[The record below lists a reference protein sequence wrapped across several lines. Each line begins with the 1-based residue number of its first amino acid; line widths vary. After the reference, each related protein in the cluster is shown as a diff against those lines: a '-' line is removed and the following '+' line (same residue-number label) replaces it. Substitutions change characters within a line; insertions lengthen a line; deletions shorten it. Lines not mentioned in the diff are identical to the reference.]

1 MMDFSFL
8 LDIFYVKTLFQ
19 GILVTIVLALIAVLL
34 GTLIAIIP
42 TYFRLSKH
50 KILKFIGTSYV
61 EIIRGTPLLVQV
73 MLIYAF
79 IQLPIMTVL
88 GMDFG
93 AFLLGMFALII
104 NSSAYASETFRAG
117 ILSVERGQLEAG
129 LSLGMSQT
137 STMMHVIIPQAVKNI
152 MPSLG
157 NEFVTLIKETS
168 IFMYLGIAELM
179 YSAQIIKTATYR
191 TKEVYIITALMY
203 FILTFTTS
211 KIMTKLEKKMRKQDE
226 K

>member
-1 MMDFSFL
+1 MDFSFL
-8 LDIFYVKTLFQ
+8 LDLFYVKTLLQ
-19 GILVTIVLALIAVLL
+19 GVLITIVLALIAVLM
-34 GTLIAIIP
+34 GTLIAVIP

-50 KILKFIGTSYV
+50 KILNFIGGGYV

-73 MLIYAF
+73 MLIYA
-79 IQLPIMTVL
+79 IVKLPVMTVL

-93 AFLLGMFALII
+93 AFLLGMVALII

-117 ILSVERGQLEAG
+117 ILSIEKGQKEAG
-129 LSLGMSQT
+129 LSLGMT
-137 STMMHVIIPQAVKNI
+137 EKSTMLHIIMPQAIKNI

-179 YSAQIIKTATYR
+179 YSAQIVKTSTYR
-191 TKEVYIITALMY
+191 TKEVYIVTALLY
-203 FILTFTTS
+203 FVLTFTTS
-211 KIMTKLEKKMRKQDE
+211 KLMSKLEKRMRKQDE

>member
-1 MMDFSFL
+1 MDFSFL
-8 LDIFYVKTLFQ
+8 LDLFYVKTLLQ
-19 GILVTIVLALIAVLL
+19 GVLITIVLALIAVLM
-34 GTLIAIIP
+34 GTLIAVIP

-50 KILKFIGTSYV
+50 KILNFIGGSYV

-73 MLIYAF
+73 MLIYA
-79 IQLPIMTVL
+79 IVKLPVMTVL

-93 AFLLGMFALII
+93 AFLLGMVALII

-117 ILSVERGQLEAG
+117 ILSIEKGQKEAG
-129 LSLGMSQT
+129 LSLGMT
-137 STMMHVIIPQAVKNI
+137 EKSTMLHIIMPQAIKNI

-179 YSAQIIKTATYR
+179 YSAQIVKTSTYR
-191 TKEVYIITALMY
+191 TKEVYIITALLY
-203 FILTFTTS
+203 FVLTFTTS
-211 KIMTKLEKKMRKQDE
+211 KLMSKLEKRMRKQDE

>member
-1 MMDFSFL
+1 MDFSFL
-8 LDIFYVKTLFQ
+8 LDVFYVKTLLQ
-19 GILVTIVLALIAVLL
+19 GVLITIVLALIAVLM
-34 GTLIAIIP
+34 GTLISVIP

-50 KILKFIGTSYV
+50 KILNFIGGSYV

-79 IQLPIMTVL
+79 VKLPVMTVL

-93 AFLLGMFALII
+93 AFLLGMVALII

-117 ILSVERGQLEAG
+117 ILSIEKGQKEAG
-129 LSLGMSQT
+129 LSLGMT
-137 STMMHVIIPQAVKNI
+137 EKSTMLHIIMFQAIKNI

-168 IFMYLGIAELM
+168 MFMYLGIAELM
-179 YSAQIIKTATYR
+179 YSAQIVKTSTYR
-191 TKEVYIITALMY
+191 TKEVYIVTALLY
-203 FILTFTTS
+203 FVLTFTTS
-211 KIMTKLEKKMRKQDE
+211 KLMSKLEKRMRKQDE

>member
-1 MMDFSFL
+1 M
-8 LDIFYVKTLFQ
+8 LDLFYVKTLLQ
-19 GILVTIVLALIAVLL
+19 GVIITIVLALIAVLM
-34 GTLIAIIP
+34 GTLIAVIP
-42 TYFRLSKH
+42 TYFRLSKR
-50 KILKFIGTSYV
+50 KILNFIGGSYV

-79 IQLPIMTVL
+79 VKLPVMTVL

-93 AFLLGMFALII
+93 AFLLGMVALII

-117 ILSVERGQLEAG
+117 ILSIEKGQKEAG
-129 LSLGMSQT
+129 LSLGMT
-137 STMMHVIIPQAVKNI
+137 EKSTMLHIIMPQAIKNI

-179 YSAQIIKTATYR
+179 YSAQIVKTSTYR
-191 TKEVYIITALMY
+191 TKEVYIVTALLY
-203 FILTFTTS
+203 FVLTFTTS
-211 KIMTKLEKKMRKQDE
+211 KLMSKLEKRMRKQDE

>member
-1 MMDFSFL
+1 MDFSFI
-8 LDIFYVKTLFQ
+8 LDTFYLKTLFQ
-19 GILVTIVLALIAVLL
+19 GLLITVLLALIAVIL
-34 GTLIAIIP
+34 GTIIALLP

-50 KILKFIGTSYV
+50 KLLNFIGASYV

-73 MLIYAF
+73 MLLYAF
-79 IQLPIMTVL
+79 IQLPVITVL
-88 GMDFG
+88 GMDFS

-117 ILSVERGQLEAG
+117 ILSIDRGQFEAS
-129 LSLGMSQT
+129 LSLGMNQPN
-137 STMMHVIIPQAVKNI
+137 TMLHIIMPQAIKNI
-152 MPSLG
+152 MPALG

-168 IFMYLGIAELM
+168 IFMYLGIAEMM

-191 TKEVYIITALMY
+191 TKEVYIITALLY
-203 FILTFTTS
+203 FVLTFTTS
-211 KIMTKLEKKMRKQDE
+211 KLMQKLEVRMRKQDE

>member
-1 MMDFSFL
+1 MDFSFL
-8 LDIFYVKTLFQ
+8 LDLFYVKTLLQ
-19 GILVTIVLALIAVLL
+19 GVLITIVLALIAVLM
-34 GTLIAIIP
+34 GTLIAVIP

-50 KILKFIGTSYV
+50 KILNFIGGSYV

-73 MLIYAF
+73 MLIYA
-79 IQLPIMTVL
+79 IVKLPVMTVL

-93 AFLLGMFALII
+93 AFLLGMVALII

-117 ILSVERGQLEAG
+117 ILSIEKGQKEAG
-129 LSLGMSQT
+129 LSLGMT
-137 STMMHVIIPQAVKNI
+137 EKSTMLHIIMPQAIKNI

-179 YSAQIIKTATYR
+179 YSAQIVKTSTYR
-191 TKEVYIITALMY
+191 TKEVYIVTALLY
-203 FILTFTTS
+203 FVLTFTTS
-211 KIMTKLEKKMRKQDE
+211 KLMSKLEKRMRKQDE

>member
-1 MMDFSFL
+1 MDFSFL
-8 LDIFYVKTLFQ
+8 LDVFYVKTLLQ
-19 GILVTIVLALIAVLL
+19 GVLITIVLALIAVLM
-34 GTLIAIIP
+34 GTLIAVIP

-50 KILKFIGTSYV
+50 KILNFIGGSYV

-79 IQLPIMTVL
+79 VKLPVMTVL

-93 AFLLGMFALII
+93 AFLLGMVALII

-117 ILSVERGQLEAG
+117 ILSIEKGQKEAG
-129 LSLGMSQT
+129 LSLGMT
-137 STMMHVIIPQAVKNI
+137 EKSTMLHIIMPQAIKNI

-179 YSAQIIKTATYR
+179 YSAQIVKTSTYR
-191 TKEVYIITALMY
+191 TKEVYIVTALLY
-203 FILTFTTS
+203 FVLTFTTS
-211 KIMTKLEKKMRKQDE
+211 KLMSKLEKRMRKQDE

>member
-1 MMDFSFL
+1 MDFSFL
-8 LDIFYVKTLFQ
+8 LDLFYVKTLLQ
-19 GILVTIVLALIAVLL
+19 GVIITIVLALIAVLM
-34 GTLIAIIP
+34 GTLIAVIP

-50 KILKFIGTSYV
+50 KILNFIGGSYV

-79 IQLPIMTVL
+79 VKLPVMTVL

-93 AFLLGMFALII
+93 AFLLGMVALII

-117 ILSVERGQLEAG
+117 ILSIEKGQKEAG
-129 LSLGMSQT
+129 LSLGMT
-137 STMMHVIIPQAVKNI
+137 EKSTMLHIIMPQAIKNI

-157 NEFVTLIKETS
+157 NEFVILIKETS

-179 YSAQIIKTATYR
+179 YSAQIVKTSTYR
-191 TKEVYIITALMY
+191 TKEVYIVTALLY
-203 FILTFTTS
+203 FVLTFTTS
-211 KIMTKLEKKMRKQDE
+211 KLMSKLEKRMRKQDE

>member
-1 MMDFSFL
+1 MDFSFI
-8 LDIFYVKTLFQ
+8 LDTFYLKTLFQ
-19 GILVTIVLALIAVLL
+19 GLLITVLLALIAVIL
-34 GTLIAIIP
+34 GTIIALLP

-50 KILKFIGTSYV
+50 KVLNFIGASYV

-73 MLIYAF
+73 MLLYAF
-79 IQLPIMTVL
+79 IQLPVITVL
-88 GMDFG
+88 GMDFS

-117 ILSVERGQLEAG
+117 ILSIDRGQFEAS
-129 LSLGMSQT
+129 LSLGMNQPN
-137 STMMHVIIPQAVKNI
+137 TMLHIIMPQAIKNI
-152 MPSLG
+152 MPALG

-168 IFMYLGIAELM
+168 IFMYLGIAEMM

-191 TKEVYIITALMY
+191 TKEVYIITALLY
-203 FILTFTTS
+203 FVLTFTTS
-211 KIMTKLEKKMRKQDE
+211 KLMQKLEVRMRKQDE

>member
-1 MMDFSFL
+1 MDFSFL
-8 LDIFYVKTLFQ
+8 LDLFYVKTLLQ
-19 GILVTIVLALIAVLL
+19 GVLITIVLALIAVLM
-34 GTLIAIIP
+34 GTLIAVIP

-50 KILKFIGTSYV
+50 KILNFIGGSYV

-73 MLIYAF
+73 MLIYA
-79 IQLPIMTVL
+79 IVKLPVMTVL

-93 AFLLGMFALII
+93 AFLLGMVALII

-117 ILSVERGQLEAG
+117 ILSIEKGQKEAG
-129 LSLGMSQT
+129 LSLGMT
-137 STMMHVIIPQAVKNI
+137 EKSTMLHIIMPQAIKNI

-168 IFMYLGIAELM
+168 IFMYLGISELM
-179 YSAQIIKTATYR
+179 YSAQIVKTSTYR
-191 TKEVYIITALMY
+191 TKEVYIVTALLY
-203 FILTFTTS
+203 FVLTFTTS
-211 KIMTKLEKKMRKQDE
+211 KLMSKLEKRMRKQDE

>member
-1 MMDFSFL
+1 MDFSFL
-8 LDIFYVKTLFQ
+8 LDLFYVKTLLQ
-19 GILVTIVLALIAVLL
+19 GVLITIVLALIAVLM
-34 GTLIAIIP
+34 GTLIAVIP

-50 KILKFIGTSYV
+50 KILNIIGGSYV

-79 IQLPIMTVL
+79 VKLPVMTVL

-93 AFLLGMFALII
+93 AFLLGMVALII

-117 ILSVERGQLEAG
+117 ILSIEKGQKEAG
-129 LSLGMSQT
+129 LSLGMT
-137 STMMHVIIPQAVKNI
+137 GKSTMLHIIMPQAIKNI

-179 YSAQIIKTATYR
+179 YSAQIVKTSTYR
-191 TKEVYIITALMY
+191 TKEVYIVTALLY
-203 FILTFTTS
+203 FVLTFTTS
-211 KIMTKLEKKMRKQDE
+211 KLMSKLEKRMRKQDE

>member
-1 MMDFSFL
+1 MDFSFL
-8 LDIFYVKTLFQ
+8 LDLFYVKTLLQ
-19 GILVTIVLALIAVLL
+19 GVLITIVLALIAVLM
-34 GTLIAIIP
+34 GTLIAVIP

-50 KILKFIGTSYV
+50 KILNFIGGSYV

-73 MLIYAF
+73 MLIYA
-79 IQLPIMTVL
+79 IVKLPVMTVL
-88 GMDFG
+88 GMDFS
-93 AFLLGMFALII
+93 AFLLGMVALII

-117 ILSVERGQLEAG
+117 ILSIEKGQKEAG
-129 LSLGMSQT
+129 LSLGMT
-137 STMMHVIIPQAVKNI
+137 EKSTMLHIIMPQAIKNI

-179 YSAQIIKTATYR
+179 YSAQIVKTSTYR
-191 TKEVYIITALMY
+191 TKEVYIVTALLY
-203 FILTFTTS
+203 FVLTFTTS
-211 KIMTKLEKKMRKQDE
+211 KLMSKLEKRMRKQDE

>member
-1 MMDFSFL
+1 MDFSFL
-8 LDIFYVKTLFQ
+8 LDLFYVKTLLQ
-19 GILVTIVLALIAVLL
+19 GVLITIVLALIAVLM
-34 GTLIAIIP
+34 GTLIAVIP

-50 KILKFIGTSYV
+50 KILNFIGGSYV

-73 MLIYAF
+73 MLIYA
-79 IQLPIMTVL
+79 IVKLPVMTVL

-93 AFLLGMFALII
+93 AFLLGMVALII

-117 ILSVERGQLEAG
+117 ILSIEKGQKEAG
-129 LSLGMSQT
+129 LSLGMT
-137 STMMHVIIPQAVKNI
+137 KKSTMLHIIMPQAIKNI

-179 YSAQIIKTATYR
+179 YSAQIVKTSTYR
-191 TKEVYIITALMY
+191 TKEVYIVTAILY
-203 FILTFTTS
+203 FVLTFTTS
-211 KIMTKLEKKMRKQDE
+211 KLMSKLEKRMRKQDE

>member
-1 MMDFSFL
+1 M
-8 LDIFYVKTLFQ
+8 
-19 GILVTIVLALIAVLL
+19 
-34 GTLIAIIP
+34 
-42 TYFRLSKH
+42 
-50 KILKFIGTSYV
+50 

-73 MLIYAF
+73 MLIYA
-79 IQLPIMTVL
+79 IVKLPVMTVL

-93 AFLLGMFALII
+93 AFLLGMVALII

-117 ILSVERGQLEAG
+117 ILSIEKGQKEAG
-129 LSLGMSQT
+129 LSLGMT
-137 STMMHVIIPQAVKNI
+137 EKSTMFHIIMPQAIKNI

-179 YSAQIIKTATYR
+179 YSAQIVKTSTYR
-191 TKEVYIITALMY
+191 TKEVYIVTALLY
-203 FILTFTTS
+203 FVLTFTTS
-211 KIMTKLEKKMRKQDE
+211 KLMSKLEKRMRKQDE

>member
-1 MMDFSFL
+1 MDFTFI
-8 LDIFYVKTLFQ
+8 LDIFYLKTLLQ
-19 GILVTIVLALIAVLL
+19 GLLITLMLALIAVLF

-42 TYFRLSKH
+42 TYLRLSRH
-50 KILKFIGTSYV
+50 KILNIIGSGYV
-61 EIIRGTPLLVQV
+61 ELIRGTPLLVQV

-79 IQLPIMTVL
+79 VQLPVMTFL
-88 GMDFG
+88 GVDFG

-117 ILSVERGQLEAG
+117 ILSVDKGQTEAA
-129 LSLGMSQT
+129 LSLGMSKA
-137 STMMHVIIPQAVKNI
+137 STMRHIIMPQAIKNI
-152 MPSLG
+152 MPALG

-179 YSAQIIKTATYR
+179 YSAQIVKTATYQ
-191 TKEVYIITALMY
+191 TKEVYIVTAIMY
-203 FILTFTTS
+203 LALTFTTS
-211 KIMTKLEKKMRKQDE
+211 KLMLKLEMRMRQQDA

>member
-1 MMDFSFL
+1 MDFSFL
-8 LDIFYVKTLFQ
+8 LDLFYVKTLLQ
-19 GILVTIVLALIAVLL
+19 GVIITIVLALIAVLM
-34 GTLIAIIP
+34 GTLIAVIP

-50 KILKFIGTSYV
+50 KMLNFIGGSYV

-79 IQLPIMTVL
+79 VKLPVMTVL

-93 AFLLGMFALII
+93 AFLLGMVALII

-117 ILSVERGQLEAG
+117 ILSIEKGQKEAG
-129 LSLGMSQT
+129 LSLGMT
-137 STMMHVIIPQAVKNI
+137 EKSTMLHIIMPQAIKNI

-179 YSAQIIKTATYR
+179 YSAQIVKTSTYR
-191 TKEVYIITALMY
+191 TKEVYIVTALLY
-203 FILTFTTS
+203 FVLTFTTS
-211 KIMTKLEKKMRKQDE
+211 KLMSKLEKRMRKQDE

>member
-1 MMDFSFL
+1 MDFSFL
-8 LDIFYVKTLFQ
+8 LDLFYVKTLLQ
-19 GILVTIVLALIAVLL
+19 GVLITIVLALIAVLM
-34 GTLIAIIP
+34 GTLIAVIP

-50 KILKFIGTSYV
+50 KILNFIGGSYV

-79 IQLPIMTVL
+79 VKLPVMTVL

-93 AFLLGMFALII
+93 AFLLGMVALII

-117 ILSVERGQLEAG
+117 ILSIEKGQKEAG
-129 LSLGMSQT
+129 LSLGMT
-137 STMMHVIIPQAVKNI
+137 EKSTMLHIIMPQAIKNI

-179 YSAQIIKTATYR
+179 YSAQIVKTSTYR
-191 TKEVYIITALMY
+191 TKEVYIVTALLY
-203 FILTFTTS
+203 FVLTFTTS
-211 KIMTKLEKKMRKQDE
+211 KLMSKLEKRMRKQDE

>member
-1 MMDFSFL
+1 MDFSFL
-8 LDIFYVKTLFQ
+8 LDLFYVKTLLQ
-19 GILVTIVLALIAVLL
+19 GVIITIVLALIAVLM
-34 GTLIAIIP
+34 GTLIAVIP
-42 TYFRLSKH
+42 TYFRLSKR
-50 KILKFIGTSYV
+50 KILNFIGGSYV

-79 IQLPIMTVL
+79 VKLPVMTVL

-93 AFLLGMFALII
+93 AFLLGMVALII

-117 ILSVERGQLEAG
+117 ILSIEKGQKEAG
-129 LSLGMSQT
+129 LSLGMT
-137 STMMHVIIPQAVKNI
+137 EKSTMLHIIMPQAIKNI

-179 YSAQIIKTATYR
+179 YSAQIVKTSTYR
-191 TKEVYIITALMY
+191 TKEVYIVTALLY
-203 FILTFTTS
+203 FVLTFTTS
-211 KIMTKLEKKMRKQDE
+211 KLMSKLEKRMRKQDE

>member
-1 MMDFSFL
+1 MDFSFL
-8 LDIFYVKTLFQ
+8 LDLFYVKTLLQ
-19 GILVTIVLALIAVLL
+19 GVIITIVLALIAVLM
-34 GTLIAIIP
+34 GTLIAVIP

-50 KILKFIGTSYV
+50 KILNFIGGSYV

-73 MLIYAF
+73 MLIYALVK
-79 IQLPIMTVL
+79 LPVMTVL

-93 AFLLGMFALII
+93 AFLLGMVALII

-117 ILSVERGQLEAG
+117 ILSIEKGQKEAG
-129 LSLGMSQT
+129 LSLGMT
-137 STMMHVIIPQAVKNI
+137 EKSTMLHIIMPQAIKNI

-179 YSAQIIKTATYR
+179 YSAQIVKTSTYR
-191 TKEVYIITALMY
+191 TKEVYIVTALLY
-203 FILTFTTS
+203 FVLTFTTS
-211 KIMTKLEKKMRKQDE
+211 KLMSKLEKRMRKQDE

>member
-1 MMDFSFL
+1 MDFSFL
-8 LDIFYVKTLFQ
+8 LDLFYVKTLLQ
-19 GILVTIVLALIAVLL
+19 GVLITIVLALIAVLM
-34 GTLIAIIP
+34 GTLIAAIP

-50 KILKFIGTSYV
+50 KILNFIGGSYV

-73 MLIYAF
+73 MLIYA
-79 IQLPIMTVL
+79 IVKLPVMTVL

-93 AFLLGMFALII
+93 AFLLGMVALII

-117 ILSVERGQLEAG
+117 ILSIEKGQKEAG
-129 LSLGMSQT
+129 LSLGMT
-137 STMMHVIIPQAVKNI
+137 EKSTMLHIIMPQAIKNI

-179 YSAQIIKTATYR
+179 YSAQIVKTSTYR
-191 TKEVYIITALMY
+191 TKEVYIVTALLY
-203 FILTFTTS
+203 FVLTFTTS
-211 KIMTKLEKKMRKQDE
+211 KLMSKLEKRMRKQDE

>member
-1 MMDFSFL
+1 M
-8 LDIFYVKTLFQ
+8 I
-19 GILVTIVLALIAVLL
+19 ITIVLALIAVLM
-34 GTLIAIIP
+34 GTLIAVIP
-42 TYFRLSKH
+42 TYFRLSKR
-50 KILKFIGTSYV
+50 KILNFIGGSYV

-79 IQLPIMTVL
+79 VKLPVMTVL

-93 AFLLGMFALII
+93 AFLLGMVALII

-117 ILSVERGQLEAG
+117 ILSIEKGQKEAG
-129 LSLGMSQT
+129 LSLGMT
-137 STMMHVIIPQAVKNI
+137 EKSTMLHIIMPQAIKNI

-179 YSAQIIKTATYR
+179 YSAQIVKTSTYR
-191 TKEVYIITALMY
+191 TKEVYIVTALLY
-203 FILTFTTS
+203 FVLTFTTS
-211 KIMTKLEKKMRKQDE
+211 KLMSKLEKRMRKQDE
-226 K
+226 KINYLKL

>member
-1 MMDFSFL
+1 MDFSFI
-8 LDIFYVKTLFQ
+8 LDIFYLKTLFQ
-19 GILVTIVLALIAVLL
+19 GLLITVLLALIAVIL
-34 GTLIAIIP
+34 GTIIALLP

-50 KILKFIGTSYV
+50 KLLNFIGASYV

-73 MLIYAF
+73 MLLYAF
-79 IQLPIMTVL
+79 IQLPVITVL
-88 GMDFG
+88 GMDFS

-117 ILSVERGQLEAG
+117 ILSIDRGQFEAS
-129 LSLGMSQT
+129 LSLGMNQPN
-137 STMMHVIIPQAVKNI
+137 TMLHIIMPQAIKNI
-152 MPSLG
+152 MPALG

-168 IFMYLGIAELM
+168 IFMYLGIAEMM

-191 TKEVYIITALMY
+191 TKEVYIITALLY
-203 FILTFTTS
+203 FVLTFTTS
-211 KIMTKLEKKMRKQDE
+211 KLMQKLEVRMRKQDE

>member
-1 MMDFSFL
+1 MDFSFL
-8 LDIFYVKTLFQ
+8 LDVFYVKTLLQ
-19 GILVTIVLALIAVLL
+19 GVLITIVLALIAVLM
-34 GTLIAIIP
+34 GTLIAVIP

-50 KILKFIGTSYV
+50 KILNFIGGSYV

-73 MLIYAF
+73 MIIYAF
-79 IQLPIMTVL
+79 VKLPVMTVL

-93 AFLLGMFALII
+93 AFLLGMVALII

-117 ILSVERGQLEAG
+117 ILSIEKGQKEAG
-129 LSLGMSQT
+129 LSLGMT
-137 STMMHVIIPQAVKNI
+137 EKSTMLHIIMPQAIKNI

-179 YSAQIIKTATYR
+179 YSAQIVKTSTYR
-191 TKEVYIITALMY
+191 TKEVYIVTALLY
-203 FILTFTTS
+203 FVLTFTTS
-211 KIMTKLEKKMRKQDE
+211 KLMSKLEKRMRKQDE

>member
-1 MMDFSFL
+1 MDFSFL
-8 LDIFYVKTLFQ
+8 LDLFYVKTLLQ
-19 GILVTIVLALIAVLL
+19 GVLITIVLALIAVLM
-34 GTLIAIIP
+34 GTLIAVIP
-42 TYFRLSKH
+42 TYFRLSKY
-50 KILKFIGTSYV
+50 KILNFIGGSYV

-73 MLIYAF
+73 MLIYA
-79 IQLPIMTVL
+79 IVKLPVMTVL

-93 AFLLGMFALII
+93 AFLLGMVALII

-117 ILSVERGQLEAG
+117 ILSIEKGQKEAG
-129 LSLGMSQT
+129 LSLGMT
-137 STMMHVIIPQAVKNI
+137 EKSTMLHIIMPQAIKNI

-179 YSAQIIKTATYR
+179 YSAQIVKTSTYR
-191 TKEVYIITALMY
+191 TKEVYIVTALLY
-203 FILTFTTS
+203 FVLTFTTS
-211 KIMTKLEKKMRKQDE
+211 KLMSKLEKRMRKQDE

>member
-1 MMDFSFL
+1 MDFSFL
-8 LDIFYVKTLFQ
+8 LDLFYVKTLLQ
-19 GILVTIVLALIAVLL
+19 GVLITIVLALIAVLM
-34 GTLIAIIP
+34 GTLIAVIP

-50 KILKFIGTSYV
+50 KILNFIGGSYV

-73 MLIYAF
+73 MLIYA
-79 IQLPIMTVL
+79 IIKLPVMTVL

-93 AFLLGMFALII
+93 AFLLGMVALII

-117 ILSVERGQLEAG
+117 ILSIEKGQKEAG
-129 LSLGMSQT
+129 LSLGMT
-137 STMMHVIIPQAVKNI
+137 EKSTMLHIIMPQAIKNI

-157 NEFVTLIKETS
+157 NEFITLIKETS

-179 YSAQIIKTATYR
+179 YSAQIVKTSTYR
-191 TKEVYIITALMY
+191 TKEVYIVTAFLY
-203 FILTFTTS
+203 FVLTFTTS
-211 KIMTKLEKKMRKQDE
+211 KLMSKLEKRMRKQDE

>member
-1 MMDFSFL
+1 MDFSFL
-8 LDIFYVKTLFQ
+8 LDLFYVKTLLQ
-19 GILVTIVLALIAVLL
+19 GVLITIVFALIAVLM
-34 GTLIAIIP
+34 GTLIAVIP

-50 KILKFIGTSYV
+50 KILNFIGGSYV

-79 IQLPIMTVL
+79 VKLPVMTVL

-93 AFLLGMFALII
+93 AFLLGMVALII

-117 ILSVERGQLEAG
+117 ILSIEKGQKEAG
-129 LSLGMSQT
+129 LSLGMT
-137 STMMHVIIPQAVKNI
+137 EKSTMLHIIMPQAIKNI

-179 YSAQIIKTATYR
+179 YSAQIVKTSTYR
-191 TKEVYIITALMY
+191 TKEVYIVTALLY
-203 FILTFTTS
+203 FVLTFTTS
-211 KIMTKLEKKMRKQDE
+211 KLMSKLEKRMRKQDE

>member
-1 MMDFSFL
+1 MDFSFI
-8 LDIFYVKTLFQ
+8 LDIFYLKTLFQ
-19 GILVTIVLALIAVLL
+19 GLLITVLLALIAVIL
-34 GTLIAIIP
+34 GTIIALLP

-50 KILKFIGTSYV
+50 KVLNFIGASYV

-73 MLIYAF
+73 MLLYAF
-79 IQLPIMTVL
+79 IQLPVITVL
-88 GMDFG
+88 GMDFS

-117 ILSVERGQLEAG
+117 ILSIDRGQFEAS
-129 LSLGMSQT
+129 LSLGMNQPN
-137 STMMHVIIPQAVKNI
+137 TMLHIIMPQAFKNI
-152 MPSLG
+152 MPALG

-168 IFMYLGIAELM
+168 IFMYLGIAEMM

-191 TKEVYIITALMY
+191 TKEVYIITALLY
-203 FILTFTTS
+203 FVLTFTTS
-211 KIMTKLEKKMRKQDE
+211 KLMQKLEVRMRKQDE

>member
-1 MMDFSFL
+1 MDFSFL
-8 LDIFYVKTLFQ
+8 LDLFYVKTLLQ
-19 GILVTIVLALIAVLL
+19 GVIITIVLALIAVLM
-34 GTLIAIIP
+34 GTLIAVIP

-50 KILKFIGTSYV
+50 KILNFIGGSYV

-79 IQLPIMTVL
+79 VKLPVMTVL

-93 AFLLGMFALII
+93 AFLLGMVALII

-117 ILSVERGQLEAG
+117 ILSIEKGQKEAG
-129 LSLGMSQT
+129 LSLGMT
-137 STMMHVIIPQAVKNI
+137 EKSTMLHIIMPQAIKNI

-179 YSAQIIKTATYR
+179 YSAQIVKTSTYR
-191 TKEVYIITALMY
+191 TKEVYIVTALLY
-203 FILTFTTS
+203 FVLTFTTS
-211 KIMTKLEKKMRKQDE
+211 KLMSKLEKRMRKQDE

>member
-1 MMDFSFL
+1 MDFSFL
-8 LDIFYVKTLFQ
+8 LDLFYVKTLLQ
-19 GILVTIVLALIAVLL
+19 GVLITIVLALIAVLM
-34 GTLIAIIP
+34 GTLIAVIP

-50 KILKFIGTSYV
+50 KILNFIGGSYV

-73 MLIYAF
+73 MLIYA
-79 IQLPIMTVL
+79 IVKLPVMTVL

-93 AFLLGMFALII
+93 AFLLGMVALII

-117 ILSVERGQLEAG
+117 ILSIEKGQKEAG
-129 LSLGMSQT
+129 LSLGMT
-137 STMMHVIIPQAVKNI
+137 EKSTMFHIIMPQAIKNI

-179 YSAQIIKTATYR
+179 YSAQIVKTSTYR
-191 TKEVYIITALMY
+191 TKEVYIVTALLY
-203 FILTFTTS
+203 FVLTFTTS
-211 KIMTKLEKKMRKQDE
+211 KLMSKLEKRMRKQDE

>member
-1 MMDFSFL
+1 MDFSFL
-8 LDIFYVKTLFQ
+8 LDLFYVKTLLQ
-19 GILVTIVLALIAVLL
+19 GVIITIVLALIAVLM
-34 GTLIAIIP
+34 GTLIAVIP

-50 KILKFIGTSYV
+50 KILNYIGGSYV

-79 IQLPIMTVL
+79 VKLPVMTVL

-93 AFLLGMFALII
+93 AFLLGMVALII

-117 ILSVERGQLEAG
+117 ILSIEKGQKEAG
-129 LSLGMSQT
+129 LSLGMT
-137 STMMHVIIPQAVKNI
+137 EKSTMLHIIMPQAIKNI

-179 YSAQIIKTATYR
+179 YSAQIVKTSTYR
-191 TKEVYIITALMY
+191 TKEVYIVTALLY
-203 FILTFTTS
+203 FVLTFTTS
-211 KIMTKLEKKMRKQDE
+211 KLMSKLEKRMRKQDE